1 MVWLVQIYASR
12 IYNATE
18 TRGGAVPRCKRF
30 GRFQKPENWFQKPV
44 EPENWLGGAFACYLL
59 IKETIGPP
67 PRNDPHRNHMAYARS
82 VWDCSLAP
90 LFVGSRKGAGG
101 AAASQQFRLALA
113 LNCALD
119 EKGRCARPSCV
130 RKIGRN
136 HFREHVLKNSL
147 DSITGMGFLSSFI
160 GPYYSHID
168 SSMPPPLLFGCDA
181 RLPALPR
188 LHVRSIPGRSID
200 LLW

>member
-1 MVWLVQIYASR
+1 
-12 IYNATE
+12 
-18 TRGGAVPRCKRF
+18 
-30 GRFQKPENWFQKPV
+30 
-44 EPENWLGGAFACYLL
+44 
-59 IKETIGPP
+59 
-67 PRNDPHRNHMAYARS
+67 MAYARS

-136 HFREHVLKNSL
+136 HFREHVLKSSL

-200 LLW
+200 PSRPHSTERPCASAVLRLFGCNLNRALVLDVPRALWPPHPPWADGHSHDGQSYFV